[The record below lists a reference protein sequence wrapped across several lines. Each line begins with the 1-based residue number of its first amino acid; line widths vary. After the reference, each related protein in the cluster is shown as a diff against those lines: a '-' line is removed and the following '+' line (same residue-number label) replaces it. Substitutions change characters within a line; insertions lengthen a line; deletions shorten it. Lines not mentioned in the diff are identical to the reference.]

1 MAKAKTP
8 AKKSVTKKAPAKK
21 GPASDVNV
29 STNDDPQY
37 KLARSVASDSLNY
50 VTGRMSELVTSEM
63 EEGWRPHGN
72 PITLIEDGKYILIQA
87 LTRNC

>member
-21 GPASDVNV
+21 GSASDV
-29 STNDDPQY
+29 STNDDPEY
-37 KLARSVASDSLNY
+37 KMARSIASDSLNY
-50 VTGRMSELVTSEM
+50 VTSKMSEVVTSEM
-63 EEGWRPHGN
+63 EEGWRPHGT
-72 PITLIEDGKYILIQA
+72 PMALIEDGKYILIQA